1 MTLESAVWGGAT
13 APSRRQLLPA
23 GRLCKPLKF
32 RGPRS
37 LGVAG
42 ETPIPEHRSVNTK
55 WAGRGTLRGRAPF
68 VPGHRQRVI
77 STSPDERGLFKSPR
91 TRRLPERGADP
102 PPSVLPRSCRSRLR
116 SYPHGQWPAR
126 EAPAGRAQGSW
137 VHRDGP
143 HQGSGESQRGRA
155 AFTSLQEPAEGRP
168 CASLWGAHEGQP
180 GPVTQPSEGSP
191 SASLRCGSA
200 CSRELP
206 ARDGSAQSRREG
218 GG

>member
-1 MTLESAVWGGAT
+1 MWGGAT

-143 HQGSGESQRGRA
+143 HQGSAHPLRISGRSFLHPGHEKTLGWLLGGASTRTGSRPRARRG
-155 AFTSLQEPAEGRP
+155 
-168 CASLWGAHEGQP
+168 
-180 GPVTQPSEGSP
+180 
-191 SASLRCGSA
+191 
-200 CSRELP
+200 
-206 ARDGSAQSRREG
+206 SRRPTRQQPAVVPRG
-218 GG
+218 GGCAAPCEAVPRAGGLPEGAAP